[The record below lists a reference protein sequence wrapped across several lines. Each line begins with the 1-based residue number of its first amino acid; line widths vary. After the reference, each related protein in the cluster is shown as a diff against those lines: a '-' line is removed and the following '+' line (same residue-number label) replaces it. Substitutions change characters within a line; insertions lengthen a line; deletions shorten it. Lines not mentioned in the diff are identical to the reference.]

1 MDTLVIR
8 RTKFSDGYLL
18 QTVEA
23 VALASREPRPACIR
37 IVNLIH
43 DSFRHYTWTGF
54 YLRRDT
60 SLTLEFYR
68 GAVATLPEPQESLD
82 GLLGWALRSR
92 RTQIIPDAAIDPRYA
107 HIEIPIKSEI
117 IVPLRFHGRPAGV
130 LDICSERP
138 RAFDRLDLDLLE
150 AAGSA
155 LAPLAALLTT
165 DAPALQMPRRAQGF
179 G

>member
-1 MDTLVIR
+1 MTTVIN

-18 QTVEA
+18 QKVEA
-23 VALASREPRPACIR
+23 VALAAREPRPACIR
-37 IVNLIH
+37 IANLVH
-43 DSFRHYTWTGF
+43 DSFPHYTWTGL
-54 YLRRDT
+54 YLRREK
-60 SLTLEFYR
+60 SLHLAFYR
-68 GAVATLPEPQESLD
+68 GAVATLPEPQEPLD

-107 HIEIPIKSEI
+107 RIEIPIKSEI
-117 IVPLRFHGRPAGV
+117 IVPLRFHGRPVGV

-150 AAGSA
+150 AVGGA
-155 LAPLAALLTT
+155 LAPLAALLTS
-165 DAPALQMPRRAQGF
+165 ASPALQIPQRVAGF